1 MKPFRL
7 LTLLIAVTLAGCNT
21 SSINPSESS
30 GSSDVLVPSSINSIN
45 YDSSEKSSSVSSSS
59 SSSLSSSS
67 SSSSSSS
74 ASSSSSKNSSSS
86 SSQSS
91 SSSSSNQADPAGSKH
106 KVVTFRNGDFTNS
119 TLEQPNSK
127 QQFVDWFNG
136 GENQILNSI
145 NYEAYAQLNYIG
157 NVSDSWRFS
166 TLILGSSNSN
176 GKITFN
182 FSVDVISLKVIVQP
196 YTKYITYTST
206 YSIDTGATFL
216 VDTKEYDLSLEEG
229 YQGETENVNVEHV
242 FTTPKK
248 SFSISNKEANQRVFV
263 HSMDILYK
271 E

>member
-1 MKPFRL
+1 M
-7 LTLLIAVTLAGCNT
+7 
-21 SSINPSESS
+21 
-30 GSSDVLVPSSINSIN
+30 
-45 YDSSEKSSSVSSSS
+45 
-59 SSSLSSSS
+59 
-67 SSSSSSS
+67 
-74 ASSSSSKNSSSS
+74 
-86 SSQSS
+86 
-91 SSSSSNQADPAGSKH
+91 
-106 KVVTFRNGDFTNS
+106 
-119 TLEQPNSK
+119 
-127 QQFVDWFNG
+127 DWFNG
-136 GENQILNSI
+136 EENQILNSI

-166 TLILGSSNSN
+166 TLILGSSSSN

-182 FSVDVISLKVIVQP
+182 FSVDVISLKVVVQP

-206 YSIDTGATFL
+206 YTIDTGATFL

-229 YQGETENVNVEHV
+229 YQGETENVNVEYI

>member
-1 MKPFRL
+1 MYRYLITKKVPFMKPFKL
-7 LTLLIAVTLAGCNT
+7 LTVLIAMTLAGCNT
-21 SSINPSESS
+21 TSASSTGVSNEPSESS
-30 GSSDVLVPSSINSIN
+30 GVFIP
-45 YDSSEKSSSVSSSS
+45 SSVSSIEPESS
-59 SSSLSSSS
+59 SDESSSTSSSS
-67 SSSSSSS
+67 SSSSTSS
-74 ASSSSSKNSSSS
+74 ASSSSSSSSKPDS
-86 SSQSS
+86 T
-91 SSSSSNQADPAGSKH
+91 GSKH
-106 KVVTFRNGDFTNS
+106 KVVTFRNGGFTNS
-119 TLEQPNSK
+119 SLEQPNSK

-136 GENQILNSI
+136 EENQLLNSI

-157 NVSDSWRFS
+157 NTSDSWRFS
-166 TLILGSSNSN
+166 TLILGSSSSN

-182 FSVDVISLKVIVQP
+182 FSVDVISLKVVVQP

-206 YSIDTGATFL
+206 YNIDTGATFL

-229 YQGETENVNVEHV
+229 YQGETENVNVEYI